1 MGHVYR
7 RSDVFGS
14 SQVMLEDDDDDQ
26 VLHKLVEFMQLY
38 IFIIHN
44 LYV

>member
-14 SQVMLEDDDDDQ
+14 SQIMLEDDDDQ

-38 IFIIHN
+38 IYN
-44 LYV
+44 

>member
-7 RSDVFGS
+7 GSDVFGS
-14 SQVMLEDDDDDQ
+14 SQIMLEDDDDQ

-38 IFIIHN
+38 IYN
-44 LYV
+44 